1 MNRFRQTSVADR
13 QNDAEI
19 AKKTALE
26 KYRAAANDP
35 SLAERLVARQAVK
48 NARNTR
54 VAERGT
60 IRAAAVAREA
70 AEKAAEEAALLRSQK
85 AAAEA
90 EHAACEAAYAEK
102 AANDLALEAQ
112 KREARDARYAARKG
126 QRRKGR
132 YGIRC

>member
-19 AKKTALE
+19 AKKAALE
-26 KYRAAANDP
+26 KYRAAVNAP
-35 SLAERLVARQAVK
+35 GLAQRLVARQAVK

-54 VAERGT
+54 VAER
-60 IRAAAVAREA
+60 RAMRVAAVARKT

-85 AAAEA
+85 AAAQA
-90 EHAACEAAYAEK
+90 EHVAREAAYAEK
-102 AANDLALEAQ
+102 VASDLALEVQ
-112 KREARDARYAARKG
+112 KRETTDARYAARKE

-132 YGIRC
+132 